1 MSDDEHPTVEN
12 KNSHGTVNPR
22 ETAPMTPFTARA
34 VWMGVVVFVVGLLV
48 TVAIPL
54 VFV

>member
-1 MSDDEHPTVEN
+1 MSDDEHLHTETT
-12 KNSHGTVNPR
+12 HGTVNPR

-34 VWMGVVVFVVGLLV
+34 VWMGIVVFVVGLLV
-48 TVAIPL
+48 TVAIPV